1 MEQKGIEE
9 TKEVLKA
16 VLELVKVSAE
26 VLRDGAQLQ
35 DVVDGY
41 VKLAGDP
48 VKKAKIEAALKN
60 IQAVPAE
67 VKDLQLAEV
76 VDLVMVLAK
85 ELPDLLEA
93 FKKPQA

>member
-16 VLELVKVSAE
+16 ILELVKVSAE
-26 VLRDGAQLQ
+26 VLKDGAQLQ

-48 VKKAKIEAALKN
+48 VKKAEIEAALKN
-60 IQAVPAE
+60 IQAVPEE
-67 VKDLQLAEV
+67 VKDIQLVEL
-76 VDLVMVLAK
+76 VDLVMVVVK
-85 ELPDLLEA
+85 ELPELLDA
-93 FKKPQA
+93 LKKQKA